1 MTSPAFIDNNIPV
14 ISPKFRFQ
22 WEEAQGCYVLLYPE
36 GMVRLNSSAGEI
48 LKRCSGEMDI
58 SAIIRDLNTQFPGT
72 DLETDV
78 RKFLEAAYDNGWI
91 RFHSP
96 A

>member
-14 ISPKFRFQ
+14 ISSKFRFQ
-22 WEEAQGCYVLLYPE
+22 WEEAQGCHIILYPE
-36 GMVRLNSSAGEI
+36 GMITLNPSAGEI
-48 LKRCSGEMDI
+48 LKRCNGEMDI
-58 SAIIRDLNTQFPGT
+58 AALIHDLKTQFPGI

-78 RKFLEAAYDNGWI
+78 RKFLEVAYDNGWI